1 MVAEVVVRGQMRQ
14 HFRVMMTRDGAMVK
28 NRKED
33 LQFLNM
39 GWGFYV
45 EIVTNCANKKKFIF
59 FHKFLQWNV
68 LVSVNFRLFD
78 LGCLE

>member
-39 GWGFYV
+39 GWGFLCG
-45 EIVTNCANKKKFIF
+45 NR
-59 FHKFLQWNV
+59 H
-68 LVSVNFRLFD
+68 
-78 LGCLE
+78 